1 MAPNQK
7 RGSILKKE
15 PDNDLELDPVGSVP
29 RVIGRLKLP
38 ALPVGSMFAWYFDRV
53 DKQRCQMAESRRR
66 SADRRARRA
75 ATMRRYR
82 AKLRAARPDLKA
94 IWRRKG

>member
-1 MAPNQK
+1 MAPDKK
-7 RGSILKKE
+7 RGCILKNPNELAHLPE
-15 PDNDLELDPVGSVP
+15 PSGSVP
-29 RVIGRLKLP
+29 AVIRRLKLP
-38 ALPVGSMFAWYFDRV
+38 ALPVGSLFDWYHDHL

-66 SADRRARRA
+66 SADRRQRVA

-94 IWRRKG
+94 IWRKRS